1 MGNKIQKV
9 GSKYSERQDFILF
22 DVYIKGNWQPRG
34 SVEDIA
40 EYFGIKSVPVHLCA
54 TIDEAVSYVK
64 SNPLSKISKE
74 ELAIEGLVGRPIK
87 ELKDRTGNRVIV
99 KIKVKD
105 FE

>member
-1 MGNKIQKV
+1 
-9 GSKYSERQDFILF
+9 
-22 DVYIKGNWQPRG
+22 
-34 SVEDIA
+34 
-40 EYFGIKSVPVHLCA
+40 LCA

-64 SNPLSKISKE
+64 SNPLSTISKE

>member
-1 MGNKIQKV
+1 M
-9 GSKYSERQDFILF
+9 
-22 DVYIKGNWQPRG
+22 
-34 SVEDIA
+34 
-40 EYFGIKSVPVHLCA
+40 
-54 TIDEAVSYVK
+54 K

-74 ELAIEGLVGRPIK
+74 ELKIEGLVGRPIK